1 MFYTVNVGLELEEVN
16 VVEKAEIK
24 TKEVSTAKED
34 VVKKEKKVKKPKS
47 NKSNTELLEMKN
59 KIEAEKKRLLEEKDM
74 AEEEKKKLADT
85 LAQHETELVTAQA
98 EQDAIKQ
105 KLVALEKKIIV
116 GGENL
121 LEKAEEQERMLEES
135 AKGNWFLHKWQNCQ
149 RLSNGYPNFNLYY
162 YY

>member
-1 MFYTVNVGLELEEVN
+1 M
-16 VVEKAEIK
+16 VEKAEIK

-135 AKGNWFLHKWQNCQ
+135 AKGNWFLHKRQNCL
-149 RLSNGYPNFNLYY
+149 RLSNGYPNFNLYDY
-162 YY
+162 Y